1 MNRHE
6 KQMQNNTFDRLS
18 MIVTIVINIYSIVQF
33 CYSTQ
38 KYMWIQLP
46 HEHGYNGPKSANEY

>member
-6 KQMQNNTFDRLS
+6 KKNENNTFYRLS
-18 MIVTIVINIYSIVQF
+18 MIVTIMINIYSIVQL

-38 KYMWIQLP
+38 KYMWIHLLQ
-46 HEHGYNGPKSANEY
+46 ESGYNGH